1 MILPLPPLLCCA
13 LVSWRSAPAYRQVL
27 MAGKEIRLNHGE
39 YAMLHCMAKTPGGV
53 YTREQ
58 LYTAAWGEVYTQ
70 GTSTVENTIC
80 RLRQKL
86 EPNPRRPIY
95 IKTVFGVG
103 YKVDNPEK

>member
-1 MILPLPPLLCCA
+1 
-13 LVSWRSAPAYRQVL
+13 
-27 MAGKEIRLNHGE
+27 
-39 YAMLHCMAKTPGGV
+39 MLHCMAKTPGRV